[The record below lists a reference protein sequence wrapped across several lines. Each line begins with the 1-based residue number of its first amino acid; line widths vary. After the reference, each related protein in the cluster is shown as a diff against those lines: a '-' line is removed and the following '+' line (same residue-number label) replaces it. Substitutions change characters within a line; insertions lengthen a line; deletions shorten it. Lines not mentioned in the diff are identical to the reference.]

1 MNFYIIFISFCHYS
15 FVILLVKVT
24 LKLVNARINAKL
36 KIKFTFFNFS
46 LVICIIQRI
55 RVVEM

>member
-15 FVILLVKVT
+15 FVILVIKVT

-36 KIKFTFFNFS
+36 KIKFTFFQLSIGNMYYS
-46 LVICIIQRI
+46 ENQSS
-55 RVVEM
+55 